1 MKNKIKSK
9 QNSKINENYAS
20 LKEYNLFIL
29 SENPFTSLLTDS
41 LRKGALLQSKS
52 RSSIS
57 QIDFLMSNPMKEKSK
72 IKEQL
77 ISSQK
82 KESSQKIDVPF
93 ENDYSAIK
101 VPSTAKNDINLNID
115 ENTNKN
121 INDHE
126 FSKFIDFD
134 IGENNNNYNVY
145 NQETPHKSSQPYQTP
160 NKKDLKILKPKTIK
174 KKTIL
179 KLGSKHFIRDED
191 LTLELIKNF
200 HKWEKVHE
208 SKDIH
213 KLNADFYLELKKEL
227 AIENQIAESI
237 KRCTNIIVD
246 PQIKVDQTF
255 LYFNEAN
262 GGTSSMYSY
271 HRNDGSVSMD
281 KSASIMSNLS
291 VKEIFQ
297 DTNKKIINKTANVID
312 FNGVIEEEESN
323 LPISTF
329 NMVSNLDNN
338 IDFGNN
344 LNNNSMEQIH
354 EEEEEKKDDN
364 VIEEVFSELL
374 RGIKPKHVIN
384 VPELAKESYNQL
396 NINNIDLTEKTAK
409 IFYSLLFLSQKHNID
424 VTQEIPFGDIIKNN

>member
-1 MKNKIKSK
+1 M
-9 QNSKINENYAS
+9 
-20 LKEYNLFIL
+20 
-29 SENPFTSLLTDS
+29 
-41 LRKGALLQSKS
+41 
-52 RSSIS
+52 
-57 QIDFLMSNPMKEKSK
+57 
-72 IKEQL
+72 
-77 ISSQK
+77 
-82 KESSQKIDVPF
+82 
-93 ENDYSAIK
+93 
-101 VPSTAKNDINLNID
+101 
-115 ENTNKN
+115 
-121 INDHE
+121 
-126 FSKFIDFD
+126 
-134 IGENNNNYNVY
+134 
-145 NQETPHKSSQPYQTP
+145 
-160 NKKDLKILKPKTIK
+160 
-174 KKTIL
+174 
-179 KLGSKHFIRDED
+179 
-191 LTLELIKNF
+191 
-200 HKWEKVHE
+200 
-208 SKDIH
+208 
-213 KLNADFYLELKKEL
+213 KKEL
-227 AIENQIAESI
+227 AIENEIAESI

-409 IFYSLLFLSQKHNID
+409 LSLI
-424 VTQEIPFGDIIKNN
+424 

>member
-1 MKNKIKSK
+1 M
-9 QNSKINENYAS
+9 
-20 LKEYNLFIL
+20 FIL

-41 LRKGALLQSKS
+41 LRKGALIQSKS